1 MKYCSID
8 IETTGLDPE
17 TCQILQVG
25 VVIEDTVNLK
35 PLEELP
41 RFSCIV
47 EYQLYQGQP
56 FALNMNNWIIA
67 ILASLKTA
75 NKIDREKIR
84 KENHIMG
91 EGLVAKSLWM
101 FLTANG
107 FFPNMGSS
115 TEQITKQI
123 TINVAGKNFASFDK
137 KFLEKLPS
145 WSNYIQFA
153 QRIID
158 PAEFFTHWKED
169 ERLPNLNE
177 CIRRANLS
185 GEVTHDAVQD
195 AIDVIGVIR
204 VATNNYEKRLYM

>member
-1 MKYCSID
+1 MKFISVD
-8 IETTGLDPE
+8 IETTGLDHDV
-17 TCQILQVG
+17 CQILQVG
-25 VVIEDTVNLK
+25 AVIEDTVNLK

-47 EYQLYQGQP
+47 EHQLYQGQP

-67 ILASLKTA
+67 ILASLETA
-75 NKIDREKIR
+75 RKEDREKIR
-84 KENHIMG
+84 KDNHIMG
-91 EGLVAKSLWM
+91 EGLVAKSLWVW
-101 FLTANG
+101 LTANG
-107 FFPNMGSS
+107 IYPNQGSR
-115 TEQITKQI
+115 TEQI

-177 CIRRANLS
+177 CLRRANLT

-195 AIDVIGVIR
+195 AIDVIRVIR
-204 VATNNYEKRLYM
+204 AATDNYEKRLYM

>member
-1 MKYCSID
+1 MRIVSID
-8 IETTGLDPE
+8 TETTGLDYD

-25 VVIEDTVNLK
+25 AVIEDTINVR
-35 PLEELP
+35 PLDELP
-41 RFSCIV
+41 RFSCII
-47 EYQLYQGQP
+47 ERQLYQGQP

-67 ILASLKTA
+67 ILASLETA
-75 NKIDREKIR
+75 RKEDRERIR

-91 EGLVAKSLWM
+91 EGLVARSFWVW
-101 FLTANG
+101 LTANEIY
-107 FFPNMGSS
+107 PNSGSK
-115 TEQITKQI
+115 TEQI

-137 KFLEKLPS
+137 KFLEKLPG

-169 ERLPNLNE
+169 DRLPNLNE
-177 CIRRANLS
+177 CIRRAGLT

-195 AIDVIGVIR
+195 AIDVIRVIR
-204 VATNNYEKRLYM
+204 AATNDYEKRLYM